1 MTPTAKLEKD
11 PYFSTAEYLRDIY
24 AHIQNNELSKA
35 KKIINDAKL
44 FDPKFYEG
52 VFPNFD
58 EVLSMLEESGHFQ
71 EAKNLILEIKEN
83 KQLFYDRHYL
93 RLYELNKILG
103 HKKENKPIILEAREY
118 DEDYFL
124 RFGYK
129 KLIEILLD
137 EGKVLS
143 ALKII
148 EAARISKIKT
158 MDKERLEEFNRLPK
172 KVQQDF
178 YPDLEDY
185 YLKLEIQKKF
195 RRGL

>member
-1 MTPTAKLEKD
+1 MTPTTKLEKD

-44 FDPKFYEG
+44 FDSKFYEG

-58 EVLSMLEESGHFQ
+58 EVLTMLEETGNYQ

-124 RFGYK
+124 TYGYK
-129 KLIEILLD
+129 KLIEILLE
-137 EGKVLS
+137 EGKYLS

-148 EAARISKIKT
+148 DTARLSKIKA
-158 MDKERLEEFNRLPK
+158 MGIERLEEFKRQPK

-185 YLKLEIQKKF
+185 YLKLEIQKKL